1 MIYNF
6 FIQLKYNLIAFACE
20 THSNGGVEC
29 LDIIRAVEVDV
40 YEIAFAEVV
49 DAALY
54 EVVLGEA
61 PLEAHALLLVQLV
74 VHRCLDIK
82 GVLAVR
88 DRIAQPR
95 RHKPLLVEELK
106 IFLALNLLYHY

>member
-1 MIYNF
+1 ML
-6 FIQLKYNLIAFACE
+6 IQLKYNLITFPSE

-29 LDIIRAVEVDV
+29 LDILRAVQVDV

-49 DAALY
+49 EAVLD

-74 VHRCLDIK
+74 VHRRLDLK
-82 GVLAVR
+82 GVLAER

-95 RHKPLLVEELK
+95 RHLPLLDEVSKLC
-106 IFLALNLLYHY
+106 LALNLLYHY